1 MIRNINETQ
10 PGIAV
15 LRIAYDAANDVGRK
29 IFVIIDEYDHFAN
42 DLIAMG
48 VDAIYKKQVRANG
61 IVRDFYETLKIG
73 TSDAVGRIFITGI
86 SPVMIDDLTSGFN
99 IASNLTVEERYNEML
114 GFTQAEV
121 EGIIKETGLNRKLAK
136 VDIQNYYD
144 GYKFHKDAP
153 RRVYNPTMLLYYFN
167 QLRMTGKEPEN
178 IIDDN
183 LKTDYGR
190 LQRLTMN
197 RENRE
202 TLLQIIRDDGIYS
215 EIKTKFS
222 IDNLAD
228 TGHFVSLL
236 FYMGLLTIDKADRGL
251 LWLKIPNYSIRTI
264 YWEYLMQMIADTNR
278 EVQLNL
284 SEWQLGVRDLA
295 YDGNGVPLL
304 DYVSK
309 NIFSKLSNRDLMRF
323 DEKYI
328 KVMLLSVLFQSK
340 IYLPFSE
347 REVEGGYIDIFLERS
362 SHLPDIPYEWIIEL
376 KYVKESDTDRLP
388 EIRKASAAQL
398 ERYAASPQL
407 AGKPGLRKAVWLFI
421 GKTKYE
427 IIE

>member
-1 MIRNINETQ
+1 MDTSRRLPYGISNFARLIEDNYYYVDKTSYIESLEREANPYQFFIRPRKFGKSLFLSMLSWYYDINSANRFEELFGRFYIGSHPTPERNSYLVMAFNFSGVDTHDEETFRKSFANVVQQSAIGFLSKYRIIFANADELIRNINETQ

-183 LKTDYGR
+183 LKT
-190 LQRLTMN
+190 
-197 RENRE
+197 
-202 TLLQIIRDDGIYS
+202 
-215 EIKTKFS
+215 
-222 IDNLAD
+222 
-228 TGHFVSLL
+228 
-236 FYMGLLTIDKADRGL
+236 
-251 LWLKIPNYSIRTI
+251 
-264 YWEYLMQMIADTNR
+264 
-278 EVQLNL
+278 
-284 SEWQLGVRDLA
+284 
-295 YDGNGVPLL
+295 
-304 DYVSK
+304 
-309 NIFSKLSNRDLMRF
+309 
-323 DEKYI
+323 
-328 KVMLLSVLFQSK
+328 
-340 IYLPFSE
+340 
-347 REVEGGYIDIFLERS
+347 
-362 SHLPDIPYEWIIEL
+362 
-376 KYVKESDTDRLP
+376 
-388 EIRKASAAQL
+388 
-398 ERYAASPQL
+398 
-407 AGKPGLRKAVWLFI
+407 
-421 GKTKYE
+421 
-427 IIE
+427 

>member
-15 LRIAYDAANDVGRK
+15 LRIAYDAANDAGRK

-48 VDAIYKKQVRANG
+48 VDAIYQKQARANG

-99 IASNLTVEERYNEML
+99 IASNLTVDEHYNAML
-114 GFTQAEV
+114 GFTQEEV
-121 EGIIKETGLNRKLAK
+121 DTLIKATGVDKKLIT
-136 VDIQNYYD
+136 VNIQTYYD
-144 GYKFHKDAP
+144 GYKFHKDASL
-153 RRVYNPTMLLYYFN
+153 RAYNPTMILYFLN
-167 QLRMTGKEPEN
+167 RIVKSGKIPEE

-284 SEWQLGVRDLA
+284 SEWQ
-295 YDGNGVPLL
+295 
-304 DYVSK
+304 
-309 NIFSKLSNRDLMRF
+309 
-323 DEKYI
+323 
-328 KVMLLSVLFQSK
+328 
-340 IYLPFSE
+340 
-347 REVEGGYIDIFLERS
+347 
-362 SHLPDIPYEWIIEL
+362 
-376 KYVKESDTDRLP
+376 
-388 EIRKASAAQL
+388 
-398 ERYAASPQL
+398 
-407 AGKPGLRKAVWLFI
+407 
-421 GKTKYE
+421 
-427 IIE
+427 